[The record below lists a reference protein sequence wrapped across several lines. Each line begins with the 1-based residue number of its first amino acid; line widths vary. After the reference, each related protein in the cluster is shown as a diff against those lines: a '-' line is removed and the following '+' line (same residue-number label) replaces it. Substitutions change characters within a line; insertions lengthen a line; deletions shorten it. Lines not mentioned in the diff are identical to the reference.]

1 MSAAPTVNQRANAEP
16 QNWNS
21 ESVYD
26 VEQPTLVHVC
36 ISSQADKSAPDKD
49 YRQIRQTHELDARGR
64 VAVYVTK
71 VPLFYFDWQSLVR

>member
-16 QNWNS
+16 QNWNP

-36 ISSQADKSAPDKD
+36 VSNQADKSAPNNE
-49 YRQIRQTHELDARGR
+49 YRQIRQTYEPDARGR

-71 VPLFYFDWQSLVR
+71 VPLFYFD